1 LEQLGKLLN
10 MKRTKSL
17 ILLVATLLLTSCS
30 QTQDSNEVKSE
41 KEFVW
46 TDELITTALVDTC
59 VGSSQWRTYSPDEVP
74 LDYRSSS
81 PVGHIDTSSL
91 TDFPTVL
98 IAGVCPHDAGA
109 GYGNEFFFV
118 GFRSELENKVFL
130 IEKILGE
137 DSGLTL
143 ENDLVISNNK
153 IVLELNGYSDVD
165 LCAACRDAIDVVE
178 IEIVK
183 NKPVIEYLSSNT
195 YQIKDKINGTN
206 QLDTSINQEQ
216 KNSEPSNNSE
226 NTWPSEADCLK
237 LYAKDKEILDIKSEI
252 DLLDGLQYQYEYGS
266 PLYNDYKKQADFKKD
281 ILAKLESQKFDI
293 LTLND
298 DMPFCTWKWDNP
310 YS

>member
-1 LEQLGKLLN
+1 LT
-10 MKRTKSL
+10 KRKSIIFL
-17 ILLVATLLLTSCS
+17 IITLTLTSCS
-30 QTQDSNEVKSE
+30 QTQGNNEVKSE
-41 KEFVW
+41 KQFVW
-46 TDELITTALVDTC
+46 TDELINTALVDTC
-59 VGSSQWRTYSPDEVP
+59 VGSSQWRSYNPDEVP

-143 ENDLVISNNK
+143 ENDLIISNNK
-153 IVLELNGYSDVD
+153 IVLELNGYSDSN

-216 KNSEPSNNSE
+216 KNSEPSYNSE

>member
-1 LEQLGKLLN
+1 MKLGKSIIFII
-10 MKRTKSL
+10 TTL
-17 ILLVATLLLTSCS
+17 ILTSCS
-30 QTQDSNEVKSE
+30 QTIGSNEVTSE
-41 KEFVW
+41 KPFVW
-46 TDELITTALVDTC
+46 TDELINTALVDTC
-59 VGSSQWRTYSPDEVP
+59 VGSSQWSSSSPDEVP

-153 IVLELNGYSDVD
+153 IVLELNGYSDVN

-206 QLDTSINQEQ
+206 QLDTSINLEQ

-252 DLLDGLQYQYEYGS
+252 ELLDGLQYQYEYGS

>member
-1 LEQLGKLLN
+1 MFLCLGVIGCSGN
-10 MKRTKSL
+10 TTEVSAENKS
-17 ILLVATLLLTSCS
+17 
-30 QTQDSNEVKSE
+30 QFN
-41 KEFVW
+41 W
-46 TDELITTALVDTC
+46 TEELINKALIDTC
-59 VGSSQWRTYSPDEVP
+59 VTSSQWKSINPDEVP
-74 LDYRSSS
+74 FNYRSSS
-81 PVGHIDTSSL
+81 PVDFVDTSSL

-153 IVLELNGYSDVD
+153 IILELNGYSDSN

-178 IEIVK
+178 IEIVN

-216 KNSEPSNNSE
+216 KNSESSNNSE

-237 LYAKDKEILDIKSEI
+237 LYAKEKEILDIKSEI
-252 DLLDGLQYQYEYGS
+252 DLLDGLQFQYEYGS

-310 YS
+310 YK

>member
-1 LEQLGKLLN
+1 MNKLKNLSLMFLCLGV
-10 MKRTKSL
+10 
-17 ILLVATLLLTSCS
+17 IGCS
-30 QTQDSNEVKSE
+30 GNTTAVSAENKTQFN
-41 KEFVW
+41 W
-46 TDELITTALVDTC
+46 TDELINKALIDTC
-59 VGSSQWRTYSPDEVP
+59 VTSSQWKSINPDEVP
-74 LDYRSSS
+74 FNYRSSS
-81 PVGHIDTSSL
+81 PVDFVDTSSL

-153 IVLELNGYSDVD
+153 IILELNGYSDSN

-178 IEIVK
+178 IEIVN

-216 KNSEPSNNSE
+216 KNSESSNNSE

-237 LYAKDKEILDIKSEI
+237 LYAKEKEILDIKSEI
-252 DLLDGLQYQYEYGS
+252 DLLDGLQFQYEYGS

-310 YS
+310 YK